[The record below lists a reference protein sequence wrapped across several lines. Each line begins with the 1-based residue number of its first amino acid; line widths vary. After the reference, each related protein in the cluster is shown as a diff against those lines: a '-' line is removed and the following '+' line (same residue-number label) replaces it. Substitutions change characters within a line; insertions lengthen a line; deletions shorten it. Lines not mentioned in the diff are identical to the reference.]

1 MSNSNA
7 PRKPRDNRKS
17 CWMSHWDLT
26 VSPQTSI
33 SLSAPVSPIPYHKKW
48 LSFPYWLCDT
58 KLCHHL
64 HKPIHW
70 HIACTSRIAIPQ
82 NGLLCP
88 TDRRFPAK
96 DCATTQPSTL
106 PFLTHPRNVTPRI
119 CFFTHRLSGA
129 RLFDDVT
136 LVALSVKHQVGKAVG
151 VVVGAD
157 VPLTSRRLRPDV
169 DTVAVLG
176 GQSGDRLGR
185 GQHQGISH
193 TGRTDLPGTTAVH
206 LEHTKKP
213 WMRIPHYRP
222 TLW

>member
-17 CWMSHWDLT
+17 WWMSYRELT
-26 VSPQTSI
+26 IPSHTSKQSSCSSQPYPMPQA
-33 SLSAPVSPIPYHKKW
+33 LAV
-48 LSFPYWLCDT
+48 LPYWLCDT
-58 KLCHHL
+58 NLRHHL
-64 HKPIHW
+64 HKPIHC
-70 HIACTSRIAIPQ
+70 HMACTSRIAIPQ

-88 TDRRFPAK
+88 TDRRFPAQ
-96 DCATTQPSTL
+96 DCTTTQPSTL
-106 PFLTHPRNVTPRI
+106 LFLTHPRNVTPRI
-119 CFFTHRLSGA
+119 CFFTDRLPGA

-136 LVALSVKHQVGKAVG
+136 LVALGVKHQVGKAVG

-206 LEHTKKP
+206 LDHTKKP